1 MPEIEDEMV
10 DVPTE
15 GKSITVEVNKD
26 DMPGSIEPV
35 AASTED
41 SDDDEHLDYSKNVQ
55 KRIDKLTR
63 KAREAERQQDAA
75 ISFARNMQTENQAL
89 KGRVQNLDE
98 GYVNEYGDRIASQ
111 TDSLEKELETAIAT
125 SDTAAQVEAQKKLS
139 QLAIEE
145 ERVRAAKVEQKRMQ
159 QQAFPPQ
166 QVQQAQQ
173 ASQVPL
179 RPDPQ
184 AEEWA
189 RKNEWFGKDDAMTF
203 ASFGI
208 HKTLVE
214 QEGFDTSSP
223 EYYAEI
229 DKRMKEAFPHK
240 FNGGSQEVSVSEGR
254 RPQQAVASATRSS
267 SSGRK
272 TVKLT
277 PSEVSIATKLGVP
290 LDEYAKYKR

>member
-1 MPEIEDEMV
+1 MPEIDDEMV

-15 GKSITVEVNKD
+15 GKSVTVEVNKD

-35 AASTED
+35 DASSED
-41 SDDDEHLDYSKNVQ
+41 SDDDEHLDYSKNVK

-159 QQAFPPQ
+159 QQPPP
-166 QVQQAQQ
+166 QQAQQ
-173 ASQVPL
+173 APQVPL
-179 RPDPQ
+179 RPDLE

-229 DKRMKEAFPHK
+229 DKRMKEA
-240 FNGGSQEVSVSEGR
+240 SVSEGR

>member
-1 MPEIEDEMV
+1 MPEIEEEMV
-10 DVPTE
+10 DLPSE
-15 GKSITVEVNKD
+15 GKSVTVTVNKD
-26 DMPGSIEPV
+26 DVPKSVEPV
-35 AASTED
+35 SASSEQD
-41 SDDDEHLDYSKNVQ
+41 DDDEHLDYSKKVQ

-75 ISFARNMQTENQAL
+75 INFARQVQQENTSL
-89 KGRVQNLDE
+89 KGQVQNLDV
-98 GYVNEYGDRIASQ
+98 GYVSEYGDRIASQ
-111 TDSLEKELETAIAT
+111 TESLEKELETAIVT

-145 ERVRAAKVEQKRMQ
+145 ERVRAAQIEQKRMQ
-159 QQAFPPQ
+159 EQIVPPQ
-166 QVQQAQQ
+166 PAQQ
-173 ASQVPL
+173 APQVPS
-179 RPDPQ
+179 RPEPE

-189 RKNEWFGKDDAMTF
+189 RKNTWFGQDSPMTF

-208 HKTLVE
+208 HKELVE
-214 QEGFDTSSP
+214 QEAFDTRSP

-229 DKRMKEAFPHK
+229 DKRMREAFPHK
-240 FNGGSQEVSVSEGR
+240 FNGGSQEVSVTEER

-267 SSGRK
+267 NSGRK

-277 PSEVSIATKLGVP
+277 PSEVSIANKLGVP

>member
-1 MPEIEDEMV
+1 MPEIEEEMV
-10 DVPTE
+10 DVPSE
-15 GKSITVEVNKD
+15 GKSIAVEVNKD

-35 AASTED
+35 SASTED

-63 KAREAERQQDAA
+63 KAREAERQQEAA

-111 TDSLEKELETAIAT
+111 TESLEKELETAIAT

-145 ERVRAAKVEQKRMQ
+145 ERVRAARAEQKRMQ
-159 QQAFPPQ
+159 QQPPP
-166 QVQQAQQ
+166 QQAQQ
-173 ASQVPL
+173 APQVPA
-179 RPDPQ
+179 RPDPE

-203 ASFGI
+203 AAFGI

-214 QEGFDTSSP
+214 QEAFDTSSP

-240 FNGGSQEVSVSEGR
+240 LNGGSQEVSVSEGR

-277 PSEVSIATKLGVP
+277 PSEVSIANKLGVP
-290 LDEYAKYKR
+290 LNEYAKYKR

>member
-1 MPEIEDEMV
+1 MPEIEEEMV
-10 DVPTE
+10 DVPSE
-15 GKSITVEVNKD
+15 GKSIAVEVNKD

-35 AASTED
+35 SASTED

-63 KAREAERQQDAA
+63 KAREAERQQEAA

-111 TDSLEKELETAIAT
+111 TESLEKELETAIAT

-159 QQAFPPQ
+159 QQPPP
-166 QVQQAQQ
+166 QQAQQ
-173 ASQVPL
+173 APQVPA
-179 RPDPQ
+179 RPDPEAEKW
-184 AEEWA
+184 AEE
-189 RKNEWFGKDDAMTF
+189 NEWFGKDDAMTF
-203 ASFGI
+203 AAFGI

-214 QEGFDTSSP
+214 QEAFDTSSP

-240 FNGGSQEVSVSEGR
+240 LNGGSQEVSVSEGR

-277 PSEVSIATKLGVP
+277 PSEVSIANKLGVP

>member
-1 MPEIEDEMV
+1 MPEIDDEMV

-15 GKSITVEVNKD
+15 GKSVTVEVNKD
-26 DMPGSIEPV
+26 DMPV

-159 QQAFPPQ
+159 QQPPP
-166 QVQQAQQ
+166 QQAQQ
-173 ASQVPL
+173 APQVPS
-179 RPDPQ
+179 RPDPE

-214 QEGFDTSSP
+214 QEAFDTSSP

-277 PSEVSIATKLGVP
+277 PSEVSIANKLGVP

>member
-1 MPEIEDEMV
+1 MPEIDDEMV

-15 GKSITVEVNKD
+15 GKSVTVEVNKD

-35 AASTED
+35 SASTED

-89 KGRVQNLDE
+89 KGRVQNLDV

-145 ERVRAAKVEQKRMQ
+145 ERVRAAKAEQNRMQ
-159 QQAFPPQ
+159 QQPPP
-166 QVQQAQQ
+166 QQAQQ
-173 ASQVPL
+173 APQVPS
-179 RPDPQ
+179 RPDPE

-214 QEGFDTSSP
+214 QEAFDTSSP

-277 PSEVSIATKLGVP
+277 PSEVSIANKLGVP

>member
-1 MPEIEDEMV
+1 MPEIEEEMV
-10 DVPTE
+10 DVPSE
-15 GKSITVEVNKD
+15 GKSIAVEVNKD

-35 AASTED
+35 SASTED

-63 KAREAERQQDAA
+63 KAREAERQQEAA

-111 TDSLEKELETAIAT
+111 TESLEKELETAIAT
-125 SDTAAQVEAQKKLS
+125 ADTAAQVEAQKKLS

-145 ERVRAAKVEQKRMQ
+145 ERVRAARAEQKRMQ
-159 QQAFPPQ
+159 QQPPP
-166 QVQQAQQ
+166 QQAQQ
-173 ASQVPL
+173 APQVPA
-179 RPDPQ
+179 RPDPEAEKW
-184 AEEWA
+184 AEE
-189 RKNEWFGKDDAMTF
+189 NEWFGKDDAMTF
-203 ASFGI
+203 AAFGI

-214 QEGFDTSSP
+214 QEAFDTSSP

-240 FNGGSQEVSVSEGR
+240 LNGGSQEVSVSEGR

-277 PSEVSIATKLGVP
+277 PSEVSIANKLGVP
-290 LDEYAKYKR
+290 LNEYAKYKR

>member
-1 MPEIEDEMV
+1 MPEIDDEMV

-15 GKSITVEVNKD
+15 GKSVTVEVNKD
-26 DMPGSIEPV
+26 DMPV

-159 QQAFPPQ
+159 QQPPP
-166 QVQQAQQ
+166 QQAQQ
-173 ASQVPL
+173 APQVPS
-179 RPDPQ
+179 RPDPE

-214 QEGFDTSSP
+214 QEAFDTSSP

>member
-1 MPEIEDEMV
+1 MPEIEEEMV
-10 DVPTE
+10 DVPSE
-15 GKSITVEVNKD
+15 GKSIAVEVNKD
-26 DMPGSIEPV
+26 EMPENIESV
-35 AASTED
+35 SASTKD

-63 KAREAERQQDAA
+63 KAREAERQQEAA
-75 ISFARNMQTENQAL
+75 ISFARNMQAENESL

-111 TDSLEKELETAIAT
+111 TESLEKELETAIAT

-159 QQAFPPQ
+159 QQPPP
-166 QVQQAQQ
+166 QQAQQ
-173 ASQVPL
+173 APQVPA
-179 RPDPQ
+179 RPDPEAEKW
-184 AEEWA
+184 AEE
-189 RKNEWFGKDDAMTF
+189 NEWFGKDDAMTF
-203 ASFGI
+203 AAFGI

-214 QEGFDTSSP
+214 QEAFDTSSP

-240 FNGGSQEVSVSEGR
+240 LNGGSQEVSVSEGR

-277 PSEVSIATKLGVP
+277 PSEVSIANKLGVP
-290 LDEYAKYKR
+290 LNEYAKYKR

>member
-1 MPEIEDEMV
+1 MPEIDDEMV

-15 GKSITVEVNKD
+15 GKSVTVEVNKD

-41 SDDDEHLDYSKNVQ
+41 SDDDEHLDYSKNVK

-89 KGRVQNLDE
+89 KGRVQNLDV

-145 ERVRAAKVEQKRMQ
+145 ERVRAAKAEQNRMQ
-159 QQAFPPQ
+159 QQPPP
-166 QVQQAQQ
+166 QQAQQ
-173 ASQVPL
+173 APQVPS
-179 RPDPQ
+179 RPDPE

-214 QEGFDTSSP
+214 QEAFDTSSP

-277 PSEVSIATKLGVP
+277 PSEVSIANKLGVP

>member
-1 MPEIEDEMV
+1 MPEIEEEMV
-10 DVPTE
+10 DVPSE
-15 GKSITVEVNKD
+15 GKSIAVEVNKD
-26 DMPGSIEPV
+26 EMPENIESV
-35 AASTED
+35 SASTKD

-63 KAREAERQQDAA
+63 KAREAERQQEAA
-75 ISFARNMQTENQAL
+75 ISFARNMQAENESL

-111 TDSLEKELETAIAT
+111 TESLEKELETAIAT

-159 QQAFPPQ
+159 QQPPP
-166 QVQQAQQ
+166 QQAQQ
-173 ASQVPL
+173 APQVPS
-179 RPDPQ
+179 RPDPE

-189 RKNEWFGKDDAMTF
+189 RKNEWFGQDDAMTF
-203 ASFGI
+203 AAFGI

-214 QEGFDTSSP
+214 QEAFDTSSP

-240 FNGGSQEVSVSEGR
+240 LNGGSQEVSVSEGR

-277 PSEVSIATKLGVP
+277 PSEVSIANKLGVP
-290 LDEYAKYKR
+290 LNEYAKYKR

>member
-1 MPEIEDEMV
+1 MPEIEEEMV
-10 DVPTE
+10 DVPSE
-15 GKSITVEVNKD
+15 GKSIAVEVNKD

-35 AASTED
+35 SASTED

-63 KAREAERQQDAA
+63 KAREAERQQEAA

-111 TDSLEKELETAIAT
+111 TESLEKELETAIAT

-159 QQAFPPQ
+159 QQPPPPP
-166 QVQQAQQ
+166 AQQ
-173 ASQVPL
+173 APQVPA
-179 RPDPQ
+179 RPDPE

-189 RKNEWFGKDDAMTF
+189 RKNEWFGQDDAMTF
-203 ASFGI
+203 AAFGI

-214 QEGFDTSSP
+214 QEAFDTSSP

-240 FNGGSQEVSVSEGR
+240 LNGGSQEVSVSEGR

-277 PSEVSIATKLGVP
+277 PSEVSIANKLGVP
-290 LDEYAKYKR
+290 LNEYAKYKR

>member
-1 MPEIEDEMV
+1 MPEIEEEMV
-10 DVPTE
+10 DLPSE
-15 GKSITVEVNKD
+15 GKSVTVTVNKND
-26 DMPGSIEPV
+26 TPESIEPV
-35 AASTED
+35 SASSELD
-41 SDDDEHLDYSKNVQ
+41 DDDEHLEYSKKVQ

-63 KAREAERQQDAA
+63 KAREAERQQEAA
-75 ISFARNMQTENQAL
+75 LSFARNVQTENASL
-89 KGRVQNLDE
+89 KGRVQNLDV

-111 TDSLEKELETAIAT
+111 TESLEKELETAIAT

-159 QQAFPPQ
+159 EQVVPPQAPQQAP
-166 QVQQAQQ
+166 
-173 ASQVPL
+173 QVPS
-179 RPDPQ
+179 RPEPE
-184 AEEWA
+184 AEDWA
-189 RKNEWFGKDDAMTF
+189 QKNEWFGKDDAMTF
-203 ASFGI
+203 AAFGI

-214 QEGFDTSSP
+214 QEAFDTSTP

-229 DKRMKEAFPHK
+229 DKRMREAFPHK
-240 FNGGSQEVSVSEGR
+240 FNGGSQEVSVTEER

-277 PSEVSIATKLGVP
+277 PSEVSIANKLGVP

>member
-1 MPEIEDEMV
+1 MPEIDDEMV

-15 GKSITVEVNKD
+15 GKSVTVEVNKD
-26 DMPGSIEPV
+26 DMPV

-63 KAREAERQQDAA
+63 KAREAARQQDAA

-159 QQAFPPQ
+159 QQPPP
-166 QVQQAQQ
+166 QQAQQ
-173 ASQVPL
+173 APQVPS
-179 RPDPQ
+179 RPDPE

-214 QEGFDTSSP
+214 QEAFDTSSP

-277 PSEVSIATKLGVP
+277 PSEVSIANKLGVP

>member
-1 MPEIEDEMV
+1 MPEIDDEMV

-15 GKSITVEVNKD
+15 GKSVTVEVNKD
-26 DMPGSIEPV
+26 DMPV

-145 ERVRAAKVEQKRMQ
+145 ERVRAAKVEQKRRQ
-159 QQAFPPQ
+159 QQPPP
-166 QVQQAQQ
+166 QQAQQ
-173 ASQVPL
+173 APQVPS
-179 RPDPQ
+179 RPDPE

-214 QEGFDTSSP
+214 QEAFDTSSP

-277 PSEVSIATKLGVP
+277 PSEVSIANKLGVP

>member
-1 MPEIEDEMV
+1 MPEIEEEMV

-26 DMPGSIEPV
+26 ETPRSIEPV
-35 AASTED
+35 DASSED
-41 SDDDEHLDYSKNVQ
+41 SDDDEHLDYSKNVK

-89 KGRVQNLDE
+89 KGRVQNLDV

-145 ERVRAAKVEQKRMQ
+145 ERVRAAKAEQNRMQ
-159 QQAFPPQ
+159 QQPPP
-166 QVQQAQQ
+166 QQAQQ
-173 ASQVPL
+173 APQVPS
-179 RPDPQ
+179 RPDPE

-203 ASFGI
+203 AAFGI

-214 QEGFDTSSP
+214 QEAFDTSSP

-229 DKRMKEAFPHK
+229 NKRMEEAFPHK

-254 RPQQAVASATRSS
+254 RPQQAVASATRSR

>member
-1 MPEIEDEMV
+1 MPEIEEEMV
-10 DVPTE
+10 DVPSE
-15 GKSITVEVNKD
+15 GKSIAVEVNKD

-35 AASTED
+35 SASTED

-63 KAREAERQQDAA
+63 KAREAERQQEAA

-111 TDSLEKELETAIAT
+111 TESLEKELETAIAT

-166 QVQQAQQ
+166 QAQQ
-173 ASQVPL
+173 APQVPA
-179 RPDPQ
+179 RPDPEAEKW
-184 AEEWA
+184 AEE
-189 RKNEWFGKDDAMTF
+189 NEWFGKDDAMTF
-203 ASFGI
+203 AAFGI

-214 QEGFDTSSP
+214 QEAFDTSSP

-240 FNGGSQEVSVSEGR
+240 LNGGSQEVSVSEGR

-277 PSEVSIATKLGVP
+277 PSEVSIANKLGVP

>member
-1 MPEIEDEMV
+1 MPEIEEEMV
-10 DVPTE
+10 DVPSE
-15 GKSITVEVNKD
+15 GKSIAVEVNKD

-35 AASTED
+35 SASTED

-63 KAREAERQQDAA
+63 KAREAERQQEAA

-111 TDSLEKELETAIAT
+111 TESLEKELETAIAT
-125 SDTAAQVEAQKKLS
+125 ADTAAQVEAQKKLS

-159 QQAFPPQ
+159 QQPPP
-166 QVQQAQQ
+166 QQAQQ
-173 ASQVPL
+173 APQVPA
-179 RPDPQ
+179 RPDPEAEKW
-184 AEEWA
+184 AEE
-189 RKNEWFGKDDAMTF
+189 NEWFGKDDAMTF
-203 ASFGI
+203 AAFGI

-214 QEGFDTSSP
+214 QEAFDTSSP

-240 FNGGSQEVSVSEGR
+240 LNGGSQEVSVSEGR

-277 PSEVSIATKLGVP
+277 PSEVSIANKLGVP
-290 LDEYAKYKR
+290 LNEYAKYKR

>member
-1 MPEIEDEMV
+1 MPEIDDEMV

-35 AASTED
+35 DASSED
-41 SDDDEHLDYSKNVQ
+41 SDDDEHLDYSKNVK

-159 QQAFPPQ
+159 QQPPP
-166 QVQQAQQ
+166 QQAQQ
-173 ASQVPL
+173 APQVPL
-179 RPDPQ
+179 RPDLE

-240 FNGGSQEVSVSEGR
+240 LNGGSQEVSVSEGR

-267 SSGRK
+267 NSGRK

-277 PSEVSIATKLGVP
+277 PSEVSIATKFGVP
-290 LDEYAKYKR
+290 LNEYAKYKR

>member
-1 MPEIEDEMV
+1 MPEIDDEMV

-15 GKSITVEVNKD
+15 GKSVTVEVNKD
-26 DMPGSIEPV
+26 DMPV

-159 QQAFPPQ
+159 QQPPP
-166 QVQQAQQ
+166 QQAQQ
-173 ASQVPL
+173 APQVPS
-179 RPDPQ
+179 RPDPE

-214 QEGFDTSSP
+214 QEAFDTSSP

-272 TVKLT
+272 TVILT
-277 PSEVSIATKLGVP
+277 PSEVSIANKLGVP

>member
-1 MPEIEDEMV
+1 MPEIEEEMV

-15 GKSITVEVNKD
+15 GKSIAVEVNKD

-35 AASTED
+35 SASTED

-63 KAREAERQQDAA
+63 KAREAERQQEAA
-75 ISFARNMQTENQAL
+75 ISFARNMQSENQAL

-111 TDSLEKELETAIAT
+111 TESLEKELETAIAT

-159 QQAFPPQ
+159 QQPPP
-166 QVQQAQQ
+166 QQAQQ
-173 ASQVPL
+173 APQVPA
-179 RPDPQ
+179 RPDPEAEKW
-184 AEEWA
+184 AEE
-189 RKNEWFGKDDAMTF
+189 NEWFGKDDAMTF
-203 ASFGI
+203 AAFGI

-214 QEGFDTSSP
+214 QEAFDTSSP

-240 FNGGSQEVSVSEGR
+240 LNGGSQEVSVSEGR

-277 PSEVSIATKLGVP
+277 PSEVSIANKLGVP
-290 LDEYAKYKR
+290 LNEYAKYKR

>member
-1 MPEIEDEMV
+1 MPEIEEEMV
-10 DVPTE
+10 DLPSE
-15 GKSITVEVNKD
+15 GKSVTVTVNKNAT
-26 DMPGSIEPV
+26 PESIEPV
-35 AASTED
+35 SASSELD
-41 SDDDEHLDYSKNVQ
+41 DDDEHLEYSKKVQ

-63 KAREAERQQDAA
+63 KAREAERQQEAA
-75 ISFARNMQTENQAL
+75 LSFARNVQTENASL
-89 KGRVQNLDE
+89 KGRVQNLDV

-111 TDSLEKELETAIAT
+111 TESLEKELETAIAT

-159 QQAFPPQ
+159 EQVVPPQAPQQAP
-166 QVQQAQQ
+166 
-173 ASQVPL
+173 QVPS
-179 RPDPQ
+179 RPEPE
-184 AEEWA
+184 AEDWA
-189 RKNEWFGKDDAMTF
+189 QKNEWFGKDDAMTF
-203 ASFGI
+203 AAFGI

-214 QEGFDTSSP
+214 QEAFDTSTP

-229 DKRMKEAFPHK
+229 DKRMREAFPHK
-240 FNGGSQEVSVSEGR
+240 FNGGSQEVSVTEER

-277 PSEVSIATKLGVP
+277 PSEVSIANKLGVP